1 MARFASARMLL
12 LFMLLTWITGA
23 CSLVDEDLSDVGEP
37 KLTLAM
43 SVKSME
49 EGRPVTTK
57 MSPSITQSNN
67 KFRGIEKIYV
77 IPFNTVSSVEPQD
90 DRLGGNNVLLENP
103 GISSTGLVSNNNGH
117 LFENVFMP
125 MAMNHVL
132 VYGKAI
138 DSGTVSSQD
147 GKHAN
152 GVLTPEGLE
161 DPSGSDDISFCLE
174 PVLDT
179 ESQSDLPYQ
188 ADQILAKLNNLA
200 TRILESDNPQIVSI
214 FDVFKRENQI
224 LACSFPVFD
233 RIRTDVQSALLA
245 IPSDPATAA
254 EKIEINAAILS
265 FSSVLDSYGESF
277 PSSYG
282 IPEGTLGFCWNGREF
297 VRLINGVNIA
307 LVNPASYCFP
317 PCLWYYANSPI
328 KTSED
333 DSIRSEYKS
342 SNDWHD
348 ILAHYSGTIVSSSTR
363 SVAIADQLQYGVGML
378 ELSLNAP
385 GTEAA
390 SLANGCPLTG
400 IIIGDQRDVDFRFQ
414 PKATQSRYIYDNIV
428 GDLSIGQTGVTVQTL
443 VLQTGEYRINHKE
456 PVHFALE
463 FQNTTR
469 TILYCQQ
476 GEILPKCKFYLA
488 GILDLEEGATQ
499 PSGETLNCVFTK
511 DHKTS
516 VSVTVESLRNAYN
529 TVPDLHDP
537 QLEIG
542 IVAEM
547 KWAQITPQ
555 SIRMKL

>member
-307 LVNPASYCFP
+307 LVNPASYCF
-317 PCLWYYANSPI
+317 CAFL
-328 KTSED
+328 
-333 DSIRSEYKS
+333 
-342 SNDWHD
+342 
-348 ILAHYSGTIVSSSTR
+348 
-363 SVAIADQLQYGVGML
+363 
-378 ELSLNAP
+378 
-385 GTEAA
+385 
-390 SLANGCPLTG
+390 
-400 IIIGDQRDVDFRFQ
+400 
-414 PKATQSRYIYDNIV
+414 
-428 GDLSIGQTGVTVQTL
+428 
-443 VLQTGEYRINHKE
+443 
-456 PVHFALE
+456 
-463 FQNTTR
+463 
-469 TILYCQQ
+469 
-476 GEILPKCKFYLA
+476 
-488 GILDLEEGATQ
+488 
-499 PSGETLNCVFTK
+499 
-511 DHKTS
+511 
-516 VSVTVESLRNAYN
+516 
-529 TVPDLHDP
+529 
-537 QLEIG
+537 
-542 IVAEM
+542 
-547 KWAQITPQ
+547 
-555 SIRMKL
+555 